1 MTGAVG
7 PTKLPSWAYTGISG
21 MYSFLVTLLIIDA
34 VFLSVVVLL
43 QAGQGGGLASLG
55 GGTTDMVM
63 GGRQAVTLLT
73 TLTKWMGGIFMFL
86 ALVLSFVA
94 SNRTAGMTDVQRQLQ
109 QQPAPAAQ
117 PGTSPLTVPVPPAAV
132 PDSN

>member
-1 MTGAVG
+1 
-7 PTKLPSWAYTGISG
+7 
-21 MYSFLVTLLIIDA
+21 MYAFLVTLLIIDA
-34 VFLSVVVLL
+34 LLLSVVVLL

-55 GGTTDMVM
+55 GGTTDLVM

-73 TLTKWMGGIFMFL
+73 TLTKWFGGIFMAL

-109 QQPAPAAQ
+109 LQQQQQAAPPE
-117 PGTSPLTVPVPPAAV
+117 PGLNPLVAPPPAAI